1 MRSSRLKQNSGLTFG
16 LVLATVV
23 TTLAQS
29 SIPKIDVVYPK
40 EGQELTA
47 YDSTFILG
55 NVTPGAELK
64 INGYPAKVYAN
75 GGFLTMIP
83 IQPGDFQFELIAS
96 NRAGATTSTLT
107 VKVPERFKTTPFDS
121 FRIEEKGKSP
131 EQNLVLTD
139 GDLLQV
145 KFRGTP
151 ECQGMFKIEGLSG
164 WIDMAES
171 QLRISA
177 PESREVF
184 SADEVIDT
192 LTGKGVYSGLYR
204 VKEED
209 RIDSARIYF
218 RLVKSVATKPE
229 SLKNY
234 LPYPEIY
241 QRLCT
246 DSIRLSLCVV
256 DSAPGT
262 VTIIPSQIPQVVE
275 LTDTSQII
283 PRTGP
288 GFLFWYLF
296 QASGTKAVAEG
307 QVGKWVRLKLAEN
320 EYAWIEEEK
329 VRYLPL
335 GTPPPASPV
344 ASLRTEKDEQ
354 GVKVTFSMAEKLPF
368 RAGSS
373 EDPSSISLDIFYATS
388 NVNLIRYDAEDDI
401 IKDITWT
408 QIANGHFQTQ
418 IALNQKQQW
427 GYEVSYQG
435 TNLVLQIKAKPQ
447 LGQELH
453 GLTITVDP
461 GHSADD
467 GSIGPTRLTEKEV
480 NLQIAKRLRK
490 VLEQHGAKVVMIR
503 NGMENVPLYDRPK
516 IARQNHTDIFISIHN
531 NAHPDGVNPFVN
543 TGTSVYYYH
552 PHSGKLAESV
562 HQQLVK
568 NLEIGDQG
576 LYQGNFAVL
585 RPSGYLAIL
594 VECAF
599 IIHPEQE
606 QLLKQG
612 DFQEKIVRAIYKGV
626 AKFLTEAK

>member
-1 MRSSRLKQNSGLTFG
+1 MSTEKLRRSSVLLLTFIVAG
-16 LVLATVV
+16 AATI
-23 TTLAQS
+23 LAQS
-29 SIPKIDVVYPK
+29 AAPKIDVVYPK

-64 INGYPAKVYAN
+64 INGYPTKVYPN
-75 GGFLTMIP
+75 GGFLAYIP

-96 NRAGATTSTLT
+96 SRAGATTSTLT
-107 VKVPERFKTTPFDS
+107 VKVPERLRTTPSDS

-131 EQNLVLTD
+131 EQNLVLT
-139 GDLLQV
+139 GEDLIQV

-151 ECQGMFKIEGLSG
+151 NCQGMFKIEGLSD
-164 WIDMAES
+164 WMDMAES
-171 QLRISA
+171 QLRVSV

-184 SADEVIDT
+184 STDEVIDT
-192 LTGKGVYSGLYR
+192 LTGKGVYSGLFR

-209 RIDSARIYF
+209 RIDSAKIYY
-218 RLVKSVATKPE
+218 RLVKSVAAAPE

-234 LPYPEIY
+234 LLYPEIY

-246 DSIRLSLCVV
+246 DSIKLSLCAV

-288 GFLFWYLF
+288 GLLFWYLF
-296 QASGTKAVAEG
+296 QASGTKAIADG
-307 QVGKWVRLKLAEN
+307 KMGKWVRLKLTESD
-320 EYAWIEEEK
+320 YAWIEEEK

-344 ASLRTEKDEQ
+344 ASIRTEEDEQ
-354 GVKVTFSMAEKLPF
+354 GVKVTFSLAQKLPF
-368 RAGSS
+368 RAASS
-373 EDPSSISLDIFYATS
+373 ENPSGINLDIFYATS
-388 NVNLIRYDAEDDI
+388 NVNFIRYDAEDQI
-401 IKDITWT
+401 IKNINWT
-408 QIANGHFQTQ
+408 QIADGHLQARVT
-418 IALNQKQQW
+418 LNQKQQW

-435 TNLVLQIKAKPQ
+435 TNLILEIKAKPQ

-453 GLTITVDP
+453 GLTVTVDA
-461 GHSADD
+461 GHSGDD
-467 GSIGPTRLTEKEV
+467 GSIGPTRLAEKEV
-480 NLQIAKRLRK
+480 NLQIAKRLKR
-490 VLEQHGAKVVMIR
+490 VLEQHGAKVVMTR

-516 IARQNHTDIFISIHN
+516 IAQQNHTDIFISIHN
-531 NAHPDGVNPFVN
+531 NAHPDGVNPFIN

-552 PHSGKLAESV
+552 PHSEKLAESV

-568 NLEIGDQG
+568 TLNIGDQG

-585 RPSGYLAIL
+585 RPSGYLAIQ
-594 VECAF
+594 
-599 IIHPEQE
+599 I
-606 QLLKQG
+606 G
-612 DFQEKIVRAIYKGV
+612 R
-626 AKFLTEAK
+626 

>member
-1 MRSSRLKQNSGLTFG
+1 MRLKKIGQSSGLAFI
-16 LVLATVV
+16 LILATVA
-23 TTLAQS
+23 TILAQS
-29 SIPKIDVVYPK
+29 AVPKIDVVYPK

-64 INGYPAKVYAN
+64 INGYPIKVYPK
-75 GGFLTMIP
+75 GGFLAYIP
-83 IQPGDFQFELIAS
+83 IQPGEFQFELIAS
-96 NRAGATTSTLT
+96 NRVGATTSTLT
-107 VKVPERFKTTPFDS
+107 VKVPERFKTTPSDS
-121 FRIEEKGKSP
+121 FRIEEKGRSP
-131 EQNLVLTD
+131 EQNLVLTA
-139 GDLLQV
+139 GDLLQA

-151 ECQGMFKIEGLSG
+151 NCQGMFKIEGLTD
-164 WIDMAES
+164 WMDMAES

-184 SADEVIDT
+184 STDEIMDT

-204 VKEED
+204 VKGED
-209 RIDSARIYF
+209 NIDSAKIYF
-218 RLVKSVATKPE
+218 GLVKSVATAPE

-241 QRLCT
+241 QRLCA
-246 DSIRLSLCVV
+246 DSIRFSLCTV
-256 DSAPGT
+256 DSAPGR

-275 LTDTSQII
+275 LIDTSQII
-283 PRTGP
+283 PRIGP
-288 GFLFWYLF
+288 GLLFWYLF
-296 QASGTKAVAEG
+296 QASGTKAIADG
-307 QVGKWVRLKLAEN
+307 KAGKWVRLKLTED

-335 GTPPPASPV
+335 GTQPPASPV
-344 ASLRTEKDEQ
+344 ASIRTEKDEQ

-368 RAGSS
+368 RAASS
-373 EDPSSISLDIFYATS
+373 EDPGGISLDIFYATS
-388 NVNLIRYDAEDDI
+388 NVNFIRYDAEDEI
-401 IKDITWT
+401 IKNISWT
-408 QIANGHFQTQ
+408 QIANDHFQAQ
-418 IALNQKQQW
+418 VALNHKQQW
-427 GYEVSYQG
+427 GYQVSYQG
-435 TNLVLQIKAKPQ
+435 TNLILEIKAKPQ

-453 GLTITVDP
+453 GLTVTVDA
-461 GHSADD
+461 GHSGDD

-480 NLQIAKRLRK
+480 NLQIAKRLKRI
-490 VLEQHGAKVVMIR
+490 LEQHGATVVMTR

-516 IARQNHTDIFISIHN
+516 IAQQNHTDIYISIHN

-552 PHSGKLAESV
+552 PHSEKLAESV

-568 NLEIGDQG
+568 TLDIGDQG

-585 RPSGYLAIL
+585 RPPGYLSIL
-594 VECAF
+594 IECAF

-606 QLLKQG
+606 QLLRQG
-612 DFQEKIVRAIYKGV
+612 DFQEKIVRAIYKGL
-626 AKFLTEAK
+626 AKFLTEVK

>member
-1 MRSSRLKQNSGLTFG
+1 MSTEKLRRSSVLLLTFIVAG
-16 LVLATVV
+16 AATI
-23 TTLAQS
+23 LAQS
-29 SIPKIDVVYPK
+29 AAPKIDVVYPK

-64 INGYPAKVYAN
+64 INGYPTKVYPN
-75 GGFLTMIP
+75 GGFLAYIP

-96 NRAGATTSTLT
+96 SRAGATTSTLT
-107 VKVPERFKTTPFDS
+107 VKVPERLRTTPSDS

-131 EQNLVLTD
+131 EQNLVLT
-139 GDLLQV
+139 GEDLIQV

-151 ECQGMFKIEGLSG
+151 NCQGMFKIEGLSD
-164 WIDMAES
+164 WMDMAES
-171 QLRISA
+171 QLRVSV

-184 SADEVIDT
+184 STDEVIDT
-192 LTGKGVYSGLYR
+192 LTGKGVYSGLFR

-209 RIDSARIYF
+209 RIDSAKIYF
-218 RLVKSVATKPE
+218 RLVKSVDAAPE
-229 SLKNY
+229 SLKKY
-234 LPYPEIY
+234 LLYPEIY

-246 DSIRLSLCVV
+246 DSIKLSLCAV

-288 GFLFWYLF
+288 GLLFWYLF
-296 QASGTKAVAEG
+296 QASGTKAIADG
-307 QVGKWVRLKLAEN
+307 KMGKWVRLKLTESD
-320 EYAWIEEEK
+320 YAWIEEEK

-344 ASLRTEKDEQ
+344 ASIRTEEDEQ
-354 GVKVTFSMAEKLPF
+354 GVKVTFSLAQKLPF
-368 RAGSS
+368 RAASS
-373 EDPSSISLDIFYATS
+373 ENPSGINLDIFYATS
-388 NVNLIRYDAEDDI
+388 NVNFIRYDAEDQI
-401 IKDITWT
+401 IKNINWT
-408 QIANGHFQTQ
+408 QIADGHFQALVT
-418 IALNQKQQW
+418 LNQKQQW

-435 TNLVLQIKAKPQ
+435 TNLILEIKAKPQ

-453 GLTITVDP
+453 GLTVTVDA
-461 GHSADD
+461 GHSGDD
-467 GSIGPTRLTEKEV
+467 GSIGPTRLAEKEV
-480 NLQIAKRLRK
+480 NLQIAKRLKR
-490 VLEQHGAKVVMIR
+490 VLEQHGAKVVMTR

-516 IARQNHTDIFISIHN
+516 IAQQNHTDIFISIHN
-531 NAHPDGVNPFVN
+531 NAHPDGVNPFIN

-552 PHSGKLAESV
+552 PHSEKLAESV

-568 NLEIGDQG
+568 TLNIGDQG

-612 DFQEKIVRAIYKGV
+612 DFQEKIVRAIYKGL
-626 AKFLTEAK
+626 AKFLTETK